1 MPPPCDD
8 DLLTA
13 VARRDET
20 AFRALYRRHTPAMY
34 AVALRL
40 LARNHSDAE
49 DAIQEAWLRAVRGLA
64 GFRGDSTLRTWLVG
78 IAIRGALETAR
89 RRPAVEWTEALASS
103 SHPGSVPELDL
114 ESAIA
119 GLADGYRHV
128 LVLHDVEGYTH
139 AEIAGLL
146 NISEGTS
153 KSQLSRARAIVRRQ
167 LGRRVQECSHDV

>member
-1 MPPPCDD
+1 MPAPSDD

-13 VARRDET
+13 VARREEA
-20 AFRALYRRHTPAMY
+20 AFRTLYRRHTPAMH

-40 LARNHSDAE
+40 LARNRTEAE
-49 DAIQEAWLRAVRGLA
+49 DVIQEAWLRAVRGLA

-78 IAIRGALETAR
+78 IAIRCALETAR
-89 RRPAVEWTEALASS
+89 RRPAVEWTEALASRT
-103 SHPGSVPELDL
+103 HAASVPELDL
-114 ESAIA
+114 EWAIA
-119 GLADGYRHV
+119 GLAEGYRHV

-167 LGRRVQECSHDV
+167 LVRRVQECSHDV